1 MKYLGA
7 HISSAKNF
15 ELIPYIANAT
25 GITAMQTYV
34 TNPQRWATKPV
45 EDERA
50 EILFKRVHKTAIK
63 HIFLHSIYLIN
74 LANITNKQNFHLSKV
89 SLATYLDFMHTF
101 NQIAKAYN
109 SDIRI
114 KGVVLHPGSAKG
126 AKDNDEAI
134 KSVQYGINWVLEKT
148 PKDSIILIENTAG
161 SGQIIGDTLEELQ
174 AIIQGIDDKSRIK
187 FCIDTQHIFASG
199 YDIKDNLNTVLNKID
214 KTIGLDNVELFHLN
228 DSMTDFGSHKDR
240 HQNLGEGQIG
250 IDTFKK
256 LLNDSR
262 LDGKSFVLET
272 PALGNPETAI
282 KEIKKMLGLVK
293 EA

>member
-45 EDERA
+45 EDAKA
-50 EILFKRVHKTAIK
+50 EILFKRAYKTTIRN
-63 HIFLHSIYLIN
+63 IFLHSIYLIN
-74 LANITNKQNFHLSKV
+74 LANVTNKQNFHLSKL
-89 SLATYLDFMHTF
+89 SLATYLNFMHTF
-101 NQIAKAYN
+101 NQIAKGYN

-126 AKDNDEAI
+126 AKDNNEAI
-134 KSVQYGINWVLEKT
+134 KRVQYGINWVLDKT
-148 PKDSIILIENTAG
+148 PKDTIILIENTAG

-174 AIIQGIDDKSRIK
+174 AIKQGIDDKSRIK

-199 YDIKDNLNTVLNKID
+199 YDVKDDLNTVLAKID
-214 KTIGLDNVELFHLN
+214 KTIGLSNVELFHLN
-228 DSMTDFGSHKDR
+228 DSMTELGSHKDR
-240 HQNLGEGQIG
+240 HQNLGDGQIG
-250 IDTFKK
+250 INTFKQ
-256 LLNDSR
+256 LLNNSK
-262 LDGKSFVLET
+262 LDDKSFVLET
-272 PALGNPETAI
+272 PALAKPDTAI
-282 KEIKKMLGLVK
+282 KEIKKMLGLVN
-293 EA
+293 